1 MPNDNNSLAA
11 SDVVEDILAHQ
22 RRRSPGAQGARRR
35 RIFSPATAAPATPRR
50 AIRPLLLLVALVNLA
65 WSLYQLPV
73 SRVLESRLCRAH
85 YAAHDPSILQPDG
98 SIPEKLCK
106 IDPVQQPLGR
116 IQGMTEA
123 AWVAGDFFM
132 TIPLVCLA
140 DYLGH
145 RFVLWLNLAPRVLLL
160 AWTFAVGYFD
170 RVLPVEAILAAP
182 VFSFLGGD
190 CVFNSIIYALVSDLT
205 VDHVLRATFFG
216 YVNAVSSIF
225 SLQLGPALASASMS
239 ALLWLPLWIGI
250 AILLLAI
257 PVISALPLPSRTRTS
272 SPGIADEEEQANP
285 HTPFL
290 SRRHST
296 SPLRQRPATMAT
308 ATTLRSLTAT
318 RLRAL
323 IGLLV
328 NRTRSLGLLLSVFF
342 LASLASSDTKLLPLY
357 ISNRYAW
364 TFASVGYL
372 LSAKALFNFF
382 LLWVAVPRALRW
394 QQRRRSQ
401 LRGQQQQQQQRQE
414 WGSGSGDSSSS
425 SSSSSSRSAFGVS
438 APVHDDDDDDDND
451 GKKRSGADGAV
462 DWWDVRRNA
471 EVCLWFSVLGALCIS
486 GAGSVWFL
494 VPALGVYALGIALP
508 MFTYSLLR
516 APGMG
521 LAEEGGNKSSG
532 GDGPGAQVFSVVM
545 LVRTLGSLVGA
556 VVMPGLW
563 VKGLGMGVLQLP
575 YVASAFFYL
584 VAAVVVRMIEV

>member
-1 MPNDNNSLAA
+1 MPDDNNSFAA
-11 SDVVEDILAHQ
+11 GDAAEDILPHQ
-22 RRRSPGAQGARRR
+22 RS
-35 RIFSPATAAPATPRR
+35 APAAPRR

-73 SRVLESRLCRAH
+73 SRVLESRLCREH
-85 YAAHDPSILQPDG
+85 YAAHDPSILQPDE

-250 AILLLAI
+250 AILLLSI

-272 SPGIADEEEQANP
+272 SPTTADDEEEQANP

-290 SRRHST
+290 SRRHSP
-296 SPLRQRPATMAT
+296 SPLRQPPTTMAT
-308 ATTLRSLTAT
+308 ATTLRSLTAA

-328 NRTRSLGLLLSVFF
+328 NRTRNLGLLLSVFF

-425 SSSSSSRSAFGVS
+425 SSSSSNNNNSRSALGVS
-438 APVHDDDDDDDND
+438 PPVQDDDGDND
-451 GKKRSGADGAV
+451 GKKTSGADGAA

-486 GAGSVWFL
+486 GAGSVWLL

-521 LAEEGGNKSSG
+521 LAEEGGNKNSG
-532 GDGPGAQVFSVVM
+532 GDGPGARVFSVVM

-575 YVASAFFYL
+575 YVASALFYL